1 MKKIIS
7 LLLSVVCVCCMIG
20 CAKGSVSDVK
30 IDYGTSSIYS
40 EDDMNEAIEI
50 IKDKFNTGSWRGFEL
65 QSIAYSSDEK
75 CNLDNLGWLR
85 DLAEANHMSDEFTQ
99 CIMFESDFH
108 TPENAS
114 AECHPDADYENYQW
128 WLVRTDN
135 SEWELLSWGYC

>member
-30 IDYGTSSIYS
+30 IDYGASSIYS

-65 QSIAYSSDEK
+65 QSIVLLISLNSIFMIYLPVSG
-75 CNLDNLGWLR
+75 LL
-85 DLAEANHMSDEFTQ
+85 
-99 CIMFESDFH
+99 CI
-108 TPENAS
+108 
-114 AECHPDADYENYQW
+114 
-128 WLVRTDN
+128 
-135 SEWELLSWGYC
+135 LS